1 MPPGAFPMT
10 RSEEERARKL
20 VAMLQK
26 TGENHGLLVVRGSVV
41 IRNGVNGNDTP
52 LMFDVAA
59 LENAIALGLLEPR
72 RVSGSVT
79 WDWYVAKPQS

>member
-1 MPPGAFPMT
+1 MTPGQ
-10 RSEEERARKL
+10 EERARKL
-20 VAMLQK
+20 VDMLK
-26 TGENHGLLVVRGSVV
+26 ATGDNHGLLVVRGSVV

-72 RVSGSVT
+72 RVSGSIT